1 MAADLLGILCG
12 FFLSTRPWSRSEA
25 SGRGRP
31 SVEDLLV
38 VASLP
43 LWLVLF
49 KLNGLYER
57 DEERADH
64 STADDLFGVIQVVTL
79 GVWSVAVFAYIS
91 GTASPELQR
100 LILFWLL
107 TIATVSC
114 FRAFARGICRRHPGY
129 VQRVVVVGEGDIGQL
144 AARKIMQHPEYG
156 FKLLGFLDG
165 QPKARRAET
174 STIETLG
181 GLDDLQS
188 IVREFDVD
196 RVFVAF
202 SLSPMQR
209 RWRSSAR
216 CRDDDVIIDVVPRLF
231 ELVGPRADVH
241 SLEGLA
247 LVSVPSAS
255 LSRSSLLIKR
265 AIDLFCASIALVL
278 FSPFFLFA
286 AYRIQAGLARAGH
299 LQTDEARN
307 GQEALHRLQVPH
319 DEGRYRSRRRIAPMS
334 GRSWTRPPPSVPTAS
349 TSSIGA
355 MRSLPSVGGFAKRAS
370 MSYRS

>member
-1 MAADLLGILCG
+1 MVPIGSPG
-12 FFLSTRPWSRSEA
+12 TRI
-25 SGRGRP
+25 GP
-31 SVEDLLV
+31 SVEALLV

-79 GVWSVAVFAYIS
+79 GVWAVAVFAYIS

-100 LILFWLL
+100 LTLFWLL

-114 FRAFARGICRRHPGY
+114 FARICTRHLPAPPGL
-129 VQRVVVVGEGDIGQL
+129 R
-144 AARKIMQHPEYG
+144 AARCRGRGGRHRPARCTKDHATPRIWLQTPR
-156 FKLLGFLDG
+156 L
-165 QPKARRAET
+165 PRRAIRRRGAWRRQ
-174 STIETLG
+174 SVETLG

-188 IVREFDVD
+188 IVRELDVD

-202 SLSPMQR
+202 SREPDAATMEVIRAL
-209 RWRSSAR
+209 
-216 CRDDDVIIDVVPRLF
+216 RDEDVIIDVVPRLF

-265 AIDLFCASIALVL
+265 AIDLVL
-278 FSPFFLFA
+278 
-286 AYRIQAGLARAGH
+286 RIHRTRRLLAVLPLRGLPDQAGVARAGH
-299 LQTDEARN
+299 LQTDEAGMGKKPFTAYKFRTMKVDTDEAAHRAYVRSVMDASAAVGAN
-307 GQEALHRLQVPH
+307 GVYKLDRSDAITPF
-319 DEGRYRSRRRIAPMS
+319 GRWLR
-334 GRSWTRPPPSVPTAS
+334 
-349 TSSIGA
+349 
-355 MRSLPSVGGFAKRAS
+355 KRAS
-370 MSYRS
+370 MSCRS